1 MRLASREQSKK
12 IDELSQKE
20 FHLPSEVLME
30 AAGVSAAREIEQA
43 FFPEM
48 NRGRVSIVCV
58 PGNNGGDGLVIARHL
73 HSAGYRDLAIFL
85 LSPKKSQTP
94 LFQEQLVRLQLQ
106 GINVTDVL
114 EEPNAFEKI
123 KSSNLVIDAL
133 FGIGLN
139 QKVTAEFAQAIQLMN
154 QVKVPVVSLDAPSGL
169 DCDTGMVLGVAV
181 KASMT
186 LSFGLA
192 KPGFFISEGPSH
204 IGRLRILPIGFP
216 YELLRKIATTRFG
229 FTDKIAKR
237 YLPSRSDL
245 GNKSNYGHALI
256 LAGREGYWGSAILS
270 STSAFRIGA
279 GYVTLA
285 SFDDASRVVNDS
297 PEALVL
303 PCYNDRILDNQKITA
318 VGVGPG
324 LGVSEKTA
332 KLIEQLKKRNIQN
345 VVIDA
350 DAITTCV
357 EYQLFPLL
365 KSWVMTP
372 HTGEL
377 SRILGIRSEQIEQ
390 DRILAAENA
399 ARIVGCHV
407 LLKGF
412 RSILADD
419 KRSLIILSGNSAL
432 AKAGTGD
439 VLTGMITGLL
449 AQNIP
454 VVQATATAAYLH
466 GRLADEWVKLGGDK
480 RSLLA
485 SDIRDQLPGLM
496 SRLMSG
502 ALA

>member
-1 MRLASREQSKK
+1 MRLASVEQSKK

-43 FFPEM
+43 FYPEI
-48 NRGRVSIVCV
+48 NRGRISIICG

-73 HSAGYRDLAIFL
+73 HSAGYRDLAVFL
-85 LSPKKSQTP
+85 LSPKKSRSN
-94 LFQEQLVRLQLQ
+94 LLNEQIIRLSLQ
-106 GINVTDVL
+106 GIKLIDAL
-114 EEPNAFEKI
+114 EEPHVLEKI
-123 KSSNLVIDAL
+123 ISSSLVIDAL

-139 QKVTAEFAQAIQLMN
+139 QKVSGEYAQAIQLMN
-154 QVKVPVVSLDAPSGL
+154 QVKVPVISLDTPSGL
-169 DCDTGMVLGVAV
+169 ECDTGMILGVAV

-186 LSFGLA
+186 LSFGLG

-216 YELLRKIATTRFG
+216 YELLRKVATTRFG
-229 FTDKIAKR
+229 FSEKIARR
-237 YLPSRSDL
+237 YLPKRSDL
-245 GNKSNYGHALI
+245 SNKSTYGHALI
-256 LAGREGYWGSAILS
+256 LAGRDGFWGSAILS

-279 GYVTLA
+279 GYVTLS
-285 SFDDASRVVNDS
+285 SFDDASRVVNET
-297 PEALVL
+297 PETLIAKHFDLDALL
-303 PCYNDRILDNQKITA
+303 LKKITA
-318 VGVGPG
+318 IGVGPG
-324 LGVSEKTA
+324 LGVSDQTA
-332 KLIEQLKKRNIQN
+332 ELIQELKRRNFQN

-357 EYQLFPLL
+357 NYKLFPLL
-365 KSWVMTP
+365 KNWVMTP
-372 HTGEL
+372 HAGEL
-377 SRILGIRSEQIEQ
+377 SRVLGIPSEKIEQ
-390 DRILAAENA
+390 DRITACENA
-399 ARIVGCHV
+399 ARLTGCHV
-407 LLKGF
+407 LLKGY
-412 RSILADD
+412 RSVLADE

-449 AQNIP
+449 AQGVP

-466 GRLADEWVKLGGDK
+466 GRLADEWIKLGGDK

>member
-1 MRLASREQSKK
+1 MRLASVEQSKK

-20 FHLPSEVLME
+20 FRLPSEVLME

-43 FFPEM
+43 FFPEI
-48 NRGRVSIVCV
+48 NRGRVSIICG

-73 HSAGYRDLAIFL
+73 HSAGYRDLAVFL
-85 LSPKKSQTP
+85 LSPEKTQTP
-94 LFQEQLVRLQLQ
+94 LLREQLTRLQLQ
-106 GINVTDVL
+106 GIHLSDAL
-114 EEPNAFEKI
+114 AEPKSLEKI
-123 KSSNLVIDAL
+123 KSSSLVIDAL

-139 QKVTAEFAQAIQLMN
+139 QIVSGEYAQAIQLMN
-154 QVKVPVVSLDAPSGL
+154 QVKVPVVSLDTPSGL
-169 DCDTGMVLGVAV
+169 DCNSGMVLGVAV
-181 KASMT
+181 KSSMT
-186 LSFGLA
+186 LSFGLG

-204 IGRLRILPIGFP
+204 IGRLRILSIGFP
-216 YELLRKIATTRFG
+216 YELLRKVATTRFG
-229 FTDKIAKR
+229 FTEKIARR

-245 GNKSNYGHALI
+245 SNKSSHGHALI
-256 LAGREGYWGSAILS
+256 IAGREGFWGAAILS

-285 SFDDASRVVNDS
+285 SFDDASKVVNET
-297 PEALVL
+297 PETLILPRFDLSVL
-303 PCYNDRILDNQKITA
+303 QSKKITA
-318 VGVGPG
+318 IGIGPG
-324 LGVSEKTA
+324 LGVSEHTA
-332 KLIEQLKKRNIQN
+332 KLISDLKKMNYQN

-357 EYQLFPLL
+357 EYKLFPLL
-365 KSWVMTP
+365 KNWVMTP
-372 HTGEL
+372 HAGEL
-377 SRILGIRSEQIEQ
+377 SRVLGTSSDQIEQ
-390 DRILAAENA
+390 DRIAACEKAAE
-399 ARIVGCHV
+399 VTGCHV

-412 RSILADD
+412 RSVLADD
-419 KRSLIILSGNSAL
+419 KRALIILSGNSAL

-449 AQNIP
+449 AQNVP